1 MITICK
7 NRFAQSLVGISAS
20 ILLAPAAMAYVQKL
34 HSEEVQE
41 AFSLGQST
49 DPDTVKQFFEKYS
62 RMLDCSISE
71 ICVNSIELR
80 TPFEEVAVRSRER
93 GTNYTEQDAEAD
105 YGARPTK
112 LSVHIFVLYPIDY
125 SGMDTDVSVSND
137 EAESADESSFY
148 GFRIRVSQD
157 RVLKPVRVH
166 SRLIDLS
173 ASPSLYGSEEE
184 VILDFDPAQFGADP
198 LHVQVVTPSGKTL
211 KAEFDLSRL
220 K

>member
-1 MITICK
+1 MTTIRK
-7 NRFAQSLVGISAS
+7 NWMALSLSVVSAS

-49 DPDTVKQFFEKYS
+49 DPDTVRQFFEKYS

-80 TPFEEVAVRSRER
+80 TPFEQVAVRSRQR
-93 GTNYTEQDAEAD
+93 GTNYTEQDAETD
-105 YGARPTK
+105 YAARPTK

-125 SGMDTDVSVSND
+125 SGTDTDVSVSNG

-157 RVLKPVRVH
+157 RVLKPVRIH

-173 ASPSLYGSEEE
+173 ASPSLYVSEEE
-184 VILDFDPAQFGADP
+184 VILDFDPTQFGADP
-198 LHVQVVTPSGKTL
+198 LYIRVIPPSGQTL